1 MKKEYK
7 LKGISY
13 CDEEINEEVLYNIF
27 ADIIIDEIKRG
38 EKNEQINSRIA

>member
-13 CDEEINEEVLYNIF
+13 SDKEINKEVLYNIF
-27 ADIIIDEIKRG
+27 AEVIIEHETSKIKR
-38 EKNEQINSRIA
+38 K